1 MTQDLDS
8 MELEHME
15 NINTVGSTATRKV
28 AGMTGR
34 TKGILF
40 FWISVR
46 LSDFVFFKHSYKVV
60 WKAQLRKWLF
70 IFHRIKWVW
79 GFWEDRVKKR
89 EELGEGVLRGD

>member
-1 MTQDLDS
+1 MMEIVEFLQMTQDLDS

-40 FWISVR
+40 F
-46 LSDFVFFKHSYKVV
+46 
-60 WKAQLRKWLF
+60 
-70 IFHRIKWVW
+70 
-79 GFWEDRVKKR
+79 
-89 EELGEGVLRGD
+89 